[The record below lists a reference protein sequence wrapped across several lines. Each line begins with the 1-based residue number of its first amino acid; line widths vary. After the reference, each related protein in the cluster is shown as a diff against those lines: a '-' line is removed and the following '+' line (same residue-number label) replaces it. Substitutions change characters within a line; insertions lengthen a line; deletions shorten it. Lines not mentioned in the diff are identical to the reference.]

1 MAVWTLA
8 NSIDILHAAFTVGVL
23 AHEVNS
29 WQIQLSFTVV
39 TCLLVIEIDCCLF
52 HFGNLLLTIA
62 NLRDFLVLAR
72 VVLIDTLLLRLQIF
86 KEERLDDAEGQLL
99 VGLEDFEDEEW

>member
-8 NSIDILHAAFTVGVL
+8 NSIDILNAAFTVGVL

-39 TCLLVIEIDCCLF
+39 ACLLVIEINCCLF
-52 HFGNLLLTIA
+52 HFGDLLLTIA
-62 NLRDFLVLAR
+62 NLRYFLVLAR

-99 VGLEDFEDEEW
+99 VGLEDFKDEEW